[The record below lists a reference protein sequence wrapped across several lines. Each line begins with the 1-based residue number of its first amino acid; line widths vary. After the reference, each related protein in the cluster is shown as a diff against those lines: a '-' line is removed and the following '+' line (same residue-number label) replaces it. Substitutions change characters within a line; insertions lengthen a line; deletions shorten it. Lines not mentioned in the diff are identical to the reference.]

1 MMGILRTTL
10 VLGAIFALLPMPP
23 QSAEPGHTEI
33 AEALGTFG
41 YMVAAAEAFS
51 DVKGFCMR
59 KPAVCDAAGHVAVKI
74 EAKAKYSAKLIYE
87 WANDATT
94 KPEHKKK
101 PAIKDLDSLATGS
114 VDSLLPVPTSPNR
127 ES

>member
-1 MMGILRTTL
+1 MMGIFRTTL

-23 QSAEPGHTEI
+23 QSAEPGK
-33 AEALGTFG
+33 ADVADAPGTFG
-41 YMVAAAEAFS
+41 YLVAATEAFS

-59 KPAVCDAAGHVAVKI
+59 KPMVCDAAGHVAVKI

-87 WANDATT
+87 WANDANA
-94 KPEHKKK
+94 KPEPQKK
-101 PAIKDLDSLATGS
+101 PAVKDLDNIATGS
-114 VDSLLPVPTSPNR
+114 VDSPLPEPTSPNR

>member
-1 MMGILRTTL
+1 MGILRTTL
-10 VLGAIFALLPMPP
+10 VLGAIFALLPSPP
-23 QSAEPGHTEI
+23 NMARPGETEV
-33 AEALGTFG
+33 ARDPGPFG
-41 YMVAAAEAFS
+41 YVVAAAEAFS

-59 KPAVCDAAGHVAVKI
+59 KPVVCEAAGHMAVKI

-87 WANDATT
+87 WANDATV
-94 KPEHKKK
+94 KQEHKKK
-101 PAIKDLDSLATGS
+101 TSAKDLDNIATGS

>member
-1 MMGILRTTL
+1 MGILRTTL
-10 VLGAIFALLPMPP
+10 VLGAIFALLPSPP
-23 QSAEPGHTEI
+23 KLARPGETEV
-33 AEALGTFG
+33 ARDSGTFG
-41 YMVAAAEAFS
+41 YVVAAAEAFS

-59 KPAVCDAAGHVAVKI
+59 KPVVCEAAGQMAVKI

-87 WANDATT
+87 WANDATV
-94 KPEHKKK
+94 KQEHKKK
-101 PAIKDLDSLATGS
+101 TSAKDLDNIATGS